1 MRVLV
6 HTDVVKYLEF
16 KAVDGSYVLVKGAV
30 SKVPATDWEALRSPL
45 MGLFEKRRAGEC
57 VVLSLFF
64 SFFSSLFFL
73 SSQVLTSFSF
83 FPFLHPAKFFSYCQA
98 VDVADAATWQGRD
111 LRALNMWELYREFGL
126 DSQTVDFVGHA
137 IALETS
143 DRYMTRPA
151 LPTVAKVKLYY
162 ESVVRYEGLTSPY
175 IYPLYGLGELPQAF
189 ARLAAVHGGTY
200 MLDRPDVEVLYDEQV
215 RGGGGGVDGWVGGCG
230 KGAAQLRR
238 QFWGVRTRASLN
250 YTVFF
255 YYGISNTGFHTHPP
269 AHPLSPPQGAA
280 TGVTAGGETARAKLV
295 VGDPSYFPQRC
306 IKTGRVVRAIAI
318 LSHPLAGCGEAH
330 SAQVI
335 IPQKQV
341 RGGVGVLWS
350 CLGIGVGVLCFESGL
365 VPGSRRARAHRPP
378 PSTPKYLPPEAAFY
392 TRMCPRKLGSEPTSI
407 LNHPNHSPTHP
418 TPPHPTRRSTAART
432 STSSAAPLPTT
443 SPRRASGSPSS
454 RRPSRPPTPRRSSR
468 PASRSWARSMRSL
481 LRSRT
486 CTSRS
491 TTGARESRR
500 ALPCWFALLICCHL
514 FAAIYLLSFARCR
527 RSALPAAP
535 CRAPT

>member
-1 MRVLV
+1 MPRERAAPNTHPPTTPPHSPLQANGELVRVLV

-200 MLDRPDVEVLYDEQV
+200 MLDRPDVEV
-215 RGGGGGVDGWVGGCG
+215 
-230 KGAAQLRR
+230 
-238 QFWGVRTRASLN
+238 T
-250 YTVFF
+250 
-255 YYGISNTGFHTHPP
+255 
-269 AHPLSPPQGAA
+269 
-280 TGVTAGGETARAKLV
+280 
-295 VGDPSYFPQRC
+295 
-306 IKTGRVVRAIAI
+306 
-318 LSHPLAGCGEAH
+318 
-330 SAQVI
+330 
-335 IPQKQV
+335 
-341 RGGVGVLWS
+341 
-350 CLGIGVGVLCFESGL
+350 
-365 VPGSRRARAHRPP
+365 
-378 PSTPKYLPPEAAFY
+378 
-392 TRMCPRKLGSEPTSI
+392 
-407 LNHPNHSPTHP
+407 
-418 TPPHPTRRSTAART
+418 
-432 STSSAAPLPTT
+432 
-443 SPRRASGSPSS
+443 
-454 RRPSRPPTPRRSSR
+454 
-468 PASRSWARSMRSL
+468 
-481 LRSRT
+481 
-486 CTSRS
+486 
-491 TTGARESRR
+491 
-500 ALPCWFALLICCHL
+500 
-514 FAAIYLLSFARCR
+514 
-527 RSALPAAP
+527 
-535 CRAPT
+535 